1 MTVLNRNEHPQPQ
14 FQREI
19 WENLNGEW
27 EFEFDDHRVGDKEKW
42 FLSEKS
48 LTKRIQVPFVYQ
60 SELSGIGNTEFH
72 DLVWYRKK
80 ITIPTNFSGNNIILH
95 FGAVD
100 YLADIWVNGQHK
112 ISHQGG
118 NTPFK
123 VNITNDVVQ
132 GENVIVVR
140 VEDFSTDITLP
151 RGKQYWKE
159 KSEAIWYTN
168 TTGIWQTVWLEAVP
182 DISVEKVRFTP
193 FIDTTE
199 IEIQS
204 YINGYKNLENLQL
217 QISIYFDGEAV
228 IQDIYGVKSKVETRR
243 IKLNEF
249 NEHHVS
255 HLWTPETPFLYDIEF
270 KLLWDGIMIDKVK
283 SYFGMRK
290 ISVENGKVCLNN
302 RPYYMRLVLDQ
313 GYFQKGILTAPSD
326 EDLRKDIEMTKA
338 LGFNG
343 ARKHQ
348 KVEDPRYLYWCDK
361 LGLIVWGEMANA
373 LDYSEDYV
381 KKISGEWQ
389 EVIERD
395 YNHPCILV
403 WVPLNESWGVPKILT
418 DSKQQQH
425 ALAMYHLTKSLDST
439 RLVVSNDGWELVK
452 TDLCTV
458 HDYEWRSE
466 ILGKRYK
473 TVENAIGEM
482 PAGRQIFVGEYQYC
496 GQPIVVSEFGGI
508 AYKNVEENGWGYSGA
523 VNEEDFLN
531 RFQSVVGSL
540 KDSDTIQG
548 FCYTQLTDVEQEM
561 NGLLSSGRVPKVPIE
576 EICKIIKS

>member
-1 MTVLNRNEHPQPQ
+1 M
-14 FQREI
+14 EI
-19 WENLNGEW
+19 C
-27 EFEFDDHRVGDKEKW
+27 
-42 FLSEKS
+42 
-48 LTKRIQVPFVYQ
+48 
-60 SELSGIGNTEFH
+60 
-72 DLVWYRKK
+72 
-80 ITIPTNFSGNNIILH
+80 
-95 FGAVD
+95 
-100 YLADIWVNGQHK
+100 
-112 ISHQGG
+112 
-118 NTPFK
+118 
-123 VNITNDVVQ
+123 
-132 GENVIVVR
+132 
-140 VEDFSTDITLP
+140 
-151 RGKQYWKE
+151 
-159 KSEAIWYTN
+159 
-168 TTGIWQTVWLEAVP
+168 
-182 DISVEKVRFTP
+182 
-193 FIDTTE
+193 
-199 IEIQS
+199 
-204 YINGYKNLENLQL
+204 
-217 QISIYFDGEAV
+217 IYFDGEAV
-228 IQDIYGVKSKVETRR
+228 IQDIYGVKSNVETRR

-255 HLWTPETPFLYDIEF
+255 HLWTPETPFLYDVEF
-270 KLLWDGIMIDKVK
+270 KLLCDGVVMDKVK

-313 GYFQKGILTAPSD
+313 GYFPKGILTAPSD
-326 EDLRKDIEMTKA
+326 EALRKDIEMTKA

-381 KKISGEWQ
+381 KKISVEWQ

-425 ALAMYHLTKSLDST
+425 ALAMYHLTKSLDTT
-439 RLVVSNDGWELVK
+439 RLVVSNDGWEHVK

-466 ILGKRYK
+466 ILEQRYK

-482 PAGRQIFVGEYQYC
+482 PAGRQIFVGEYQYG
-496 GQPIVVSEFGGI
+496 GQPIFVSEFGGI
-508 AYKNVEENGWGYSGA
+508 AYKNLEENGWGYSGA
-523 VNEEDFLN
+523 ENKEDFLN
-531 RFQSVVGSL
+531 RLLSVVGPL
-540 KDSDTIQG
+540 QGSDIIQG

-561 NGLLSSGRVPKVPIE
+561 NGLLSFDRVPKVPIE
-576 EICKIIKS
+576 EICKIIKANNFSI